1 MVGHPTSFDELNP
14 LQVVSV
20 HQNWSST
27 LNQSIKHRWC
37 AGVGGHYS
45 FWLWPAACSGGFSG
59 TCTALRQRQSSC
71 SPSMSTS
78 RTHKRAGTTQD

>member
-1 MVGHPTSFDELNP
+1 MVGHPTSFDVLNP

-45 FWLWPAACSGGFSG
+45 FWLWPAACSGRF
-59 TCTALRQRQSSC
+59 QWN
-71 SPSMSTS
+71 MHSTTPAS
-78 RTHKRAGTTQD
+78 EQLQP